1 MKLIYRMFKIQFI
14 CFFVL
19 LFYYYGSPVVAAII
33 DHQVISNKIDQVLQD
48 QSHLQDSLVSISV
61 RSATT
66 GEILYDYNGNVRLKP
81 ASNMKILTAVAAL
94 STLGQEYCF
103 QTELLTD
110 GKLKWG
116 ILHGNLYVKGK
127 GDPTL
132 LKSDIDEM
140 VKNLKKQGI
149 KAIRGNLIGDD
160 TWYDDVRYSI
170 DLPWSDETM
179 GYGSAISALT
189 VASYEDYDVGTVML
203 QIVPSEEVGEPAQV
217 IMQPSNTY
225 LEIVNLTKT
234 VSEDEKEELS
244 IERKHGT
251 NQVLIEG
258 TLPIHITDFEE
269 TIAVWEPTDFA
280 LHLFRQSLKDQGIY
294 LLGNV
299 SNGVTPDN
307 AAVLSEHTSMP
318 LADILIPFMKLSNNG
333 HGEMLVKEMGKIV
346 NDEGSWENG
355 LEVTEQVL
363 RRYGMNVDSMLLRD
377 GSGISHT
384 NLIPANELSNL
395 LFTIQNEKWFS
406 TFYQSLPIAGAS
418 DKMIGGT
425 LKNRMKNTHDRIRA
439 KTGTLTTV
447 STISGYVNSASGET
461 FIFSILTNNMLDNK
475 SGKNLEDQIL
485 MVLANF

>member
-1 MKLIYRMFKIQFI
+1 MFKIQFI

-19 LFYYYGSPVVAAII
+19 LFYFYGSPVVAAII
-33 DHQVISNKIDQVLQD
+33 DHQIISKKIDQVLQD
-48 QSHLQDSLVSISV
+48 QSHLEGSLVSISV
-61 RSATT
+61 RSAAT
-66 GEILYDYNGNVRLKP
+66 GELLYEYNGDVRLKP

-94 STLGQEYCF
+94 STLGEEYCF
-103 QTELLTD
+103 QTEVLTD

-140 VKNLKKQGI
+140 VKTLKKQGI

-189 VASYEDYDVGTVML
+189 VASYEDYDVGTVTL

-244 IERKHGT
+244 IVRKHGT

-258 TLPIHITDFEE
+258 TLPIHTTDFKE

-280 LHLFRQSLKDQGIY
+280 LHLFRQSLKEQGIY

-346 NDEGSWENG
+346 NNEGSWENG

-363 RRYGMNVDSMLLRD
+363 RRYGMNMDSMLLRD

-395 LFTIQNEKWFS
+395 LFTIQNEEWFS

-425 LKNRMKNTHDRIRA
+425 LKSRMKNTHDRIRA
-439 KTGTLTTV
+439 KTGTLTSV